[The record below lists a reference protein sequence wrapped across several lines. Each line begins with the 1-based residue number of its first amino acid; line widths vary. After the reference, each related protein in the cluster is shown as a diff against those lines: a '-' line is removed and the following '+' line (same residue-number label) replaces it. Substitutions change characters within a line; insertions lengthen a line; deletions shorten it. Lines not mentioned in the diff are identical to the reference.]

1 MDATVRQYAPKMT
14 AATQLPLAGR
24 ARALTCSG
32 VGLLLLIAGTSIALA
47 EYEPPHVDQ
56 SCPTPPPV
64 VGQSAA
70 VNGEHGEVG
79 LGIYV
84 TSRGRAK
91 KIRITQSSG
100 FLDLDNAAAE
110 AVAGWHY
117 TPAIRNGGYVSDWMG
132 LKIEFGQRETALTLR
147 APTADQVE
155 ACAD

>member
-1 MDATVRQYAPKMT
+1 
-14 AATQLPLAGR
+14 
-24 ARALTCSG
+24 
-32 VGLLLLIAGTSIALA
+32 
-47 EYEPPHVDQ
+47 
-56 SCPTPPPV
+56 

-91 KIRITQSSG
+91 KIRVTQSSG
-100 FLDLDNAAAE
+100 FDDLDNAAVA

-117 TPAIRNGGYVSDWMG
+117 TPAVRNGGYVSDWMG
-132 LKIEFGQRETALTLR
+132 LKIEFGQRETGNTLKS
-147 APTADQVE
+147 PTADEAE